1 MTRRIVVFNRVTADG
16 YFAAADGNLNW
27 AVPDPEVDRAGA
39 SGIPSTDAIMFGRK
53 TYEMFAKFW
62 PHVGK
67 GSSPPSDPHAPG
79 RESPE
84 MLDFAKVLNE
94 SPKIVFSRTLKSAD
108 WENSTLLREIEPATI
123 DAMKHEP
130 GKNIIIFGSGEVVST
145 LTRHALIDEY
155 HFIVCP
161 VLLGG
166 GKTLLNDVGK
176 AAGVR
181 LVESKTFPSGNVLL
195 RYERSAQ

>member
-1 MTRRIVVFNRVTADG
+1 MTRRIVVFNRVSADG

-53 TYEMFAKFW
+53 TYEMFARFW

-67 GSSPPSDPHAPG
+67 GSASQSDPHARG
-79 RESPE
+79 RQSPE
-84 MLDFAKVLNE
+84 MLNFAKVLNE

-108 WENSTLLREIEPATI
+108 WENSTLFREIDPAKI
-123 DAMKHEP
+123 GAMKQKQ
-130 GKNIIIFGSGEVVST
+130 GKNIIIFGSGEVVSA
-145 LTRHALIDEY
+145 LTRHGLIDEY
-155 HFIVCP
+155 HFVVCP
-161 VLLGG
+161 VLLGD

-176 AAGVR
+176 ATSVK
-181 LVESKTFPSGNVLL
+181 LVESKPFPSGNVLL
-195 RYERSAQ
+195 RYERSA